1 MNRIE
6 NALNNGKK
14 NLITFVTGGDPNI
27 ETTKK
32 LIHAMAE
39 AGSALIEIGI
49 PFSDPV
55 AEGPVIQSAN
65 ERALLAGTTTDSL
78 FEMVKELRTEIEVP
92 MVFLTYI
99 NPIYAYGKER
109 FFARCKDC
117 GVDGVIVPDLPYEEK
132 DEIEEECAKY
142 GVSRIP
148 LIAPTSGDRVRK
160 LATGASG
167 YIYVVSSLGV
177 TGVRKTYANNL
188 DEIVENIKSVSDTPV
203 AIGFGISDK
212 ESAEKMWGIADNI
225 IIGSAIV
232 RIVEQYGE
240 ESPSH
245 VREYVKGILG

>member
-32 LIHAMAE
+32 LILAMAE

>member
-32 LIHAMAE
+32 LIHAMVE

-65 ERALLAGTTTDSL
+65 ERALAAGTTTDSL

-99 NPIYAYGKER
+99 NPIYAYGKEK

-212 ESAEKMWGIADNI
+212 ESAEKMWSIADNI

-245 VREYVKGILG
+245 VGEYVKGILG

>member
-32 LIHAMAE
+32 LILAMAE

-132 DEIEEECAKY
+132 DEIEE
-142 GVSRIP
+142 
-148 LIAPTSGDRVRK
+148 DVR
-160 LATGASG
+160 TRG
-167 YIYVVSSLGV
+167 
-177 TGVRKTYANNL
+177 R
-188 DEIVENIKSVSDTPV
+188 
-203 AIGFGISDK
+203 
-212 ESAEKMWGIADNI
+212 
-225 IIGSAIV
+225 
-232 RIVEQYGE
+232 
-240 ESPSH
+240 
-245 VREYVKGILG
+245 

>member
-32 LIHAMAE
+32 LILAMAE

-245 VREYVKGILG
+245 VGEYVKGILG